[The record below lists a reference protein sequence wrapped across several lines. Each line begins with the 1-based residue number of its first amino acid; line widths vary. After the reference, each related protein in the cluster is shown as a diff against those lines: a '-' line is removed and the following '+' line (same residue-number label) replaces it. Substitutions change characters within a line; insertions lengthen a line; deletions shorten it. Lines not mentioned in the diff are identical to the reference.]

1 MGDARGF
8 AGVSGRVPLAP
19 WFPGKEVVA
28 MPLHAKNDVR
38 ERLAD
43 DLYCSRDAS
52 VEVPKYRFPTHSHL
66 PEHAHALV
74 HDELMLDG
82 NARMNLATFCQT
94 WVEPQVHQLM
104 DECLD
109 KNIVD
114 KDEYPQTAEI
124 EARCVH
130 MLADLWNSPS
140 SANTIGC
147 STTGSSEAAMLAG
160 LALKWQWRARQRAS
174 GRSTERPNL
183 ICGPVQVCWHKFARY
198 FDVELRE
205 VPMQPDRYLLT
216 PEEVLKRVDS
226 NTIGVVATL
235 GVTFTCQYE
244 PVREICQALDE
255 LAGRQGPDVP
265 VHVDAASGG
274 FVAPFLEPELEWD
287 FRLPRIKSINA
298 SGHKFGLAPLGC
310 GWVIWR
316 EAADLPEELIFHVD
330 YLGGDMPSFALNFSR
345 PGGQV
350 VCQYYNFL
358 RLGREGYRKIQH
370 ACSQTAAHLADT
382 IAGLGPL
389 EVLHDGRSG
398 LPAVCWTLK
407 PDAAH
412 GLYTLYDLADRLR
425 YRGWQVCAY
434 PLPGLPQV
442 IVQRAL
448 IRHGV
453 SRDLVG
459 TLADD
464 IGRALAWFRAHPAC
478 ARYRPPTAAVFT
490 TDARGRTRSRQA
502 KNRRTLRR
510 PGCL

>member
-1 MGDARGF
+1 
-8 AGVSGRVPLAP
+8 
-19 WFPGKEVVA
+19 
-28 MPLHAKNDVR
+28 MPLHAKDAVRDQLVDDV
-38 ERLAD
+38 
-43 DLYCSRDAS
+43 YCSRDSS
-52 VEVPKYRFPTHSHL
+52 VAVPKYSFPSDSL
-66 PEHAHALV
+66 PAEYARAVV

-94 WVEPQVHQLM
+94 WVEPEVHRLM

-124 EARCVH
+124 EARAVH
-130 MLADLWNSPS
+130 MLADLWNSPTA
-140 SANTIGC
+140 ANTLGC

-160 LALKWQWRARQRAS
+160 LALKWRWRDRRRAAQQ
-174 GRSTERPNL
+174 STERPNL
-183 ICGPVQVCWHKFARY
+183 ICGAVQVCWHKFARY

-205 VPMQPDRYLLT
+205 VPMEPGQYSLT
-216 PEEVLKRVDS
+216 PDAVLRRVDE

-255 LAGRQGPDVP
+255 LAARTSLDVP

-287 FRLPRIKSINA
+287 FRLPRVKSINA
-298 SGHKFGLAPLGC
+298 SGHKYGLAPLGC

-316 EAADLPEELIFHVD
+316 EAAELPEDLIFRVD
-330 YLGGDMPSFALNFSR
+330 YLGGDMPTFALNFSR

-350 VCQYYNFL
+350 MCQYYNFL
-358 RLGREGYRKIQH
+358 RFGREGYRQVQQ
-370 ACSQTAAHLADT
+370 ACRDTASFLAEQ
-382 IAGLGPL
+382 IGQFGPF
-389 EVLHDGRSG
+389 EIVHDGRSA

-407 PDAAH
+407 PGDPV
-412 GLYTLYDLADRLR
+412 GNFTLYDLADRLR
-425 YRGWQVCAY
+425 YSWLAGLRLSTCPVC
-434 PLPGLPQV
+434 PRS

-453 SRDLVG
+453 SRDLMRG
-459 TLADD
+459 AACRH
-464 IGRALAWFRAHPAC
+464 GRRARLVSRPSDQCASLGQRRQRVSSLRWGSPEAPARRSQHAGQTQIAPRSC
-478 ARYRPPTAAVFT
+478 AAPCMRAA
-490 TDARGRTRSRQA
+490 R
-502 KNRRTLRR
+502 
-510 PGCL
+510 